1 MISYYKISVKYGLRT
16 KFDFDSEL
24 IEFKLKPCEEVN
36 SIRKL
41 VLRGT

>member
-1 MISYYKISVKYGLRT
+1 MISYYNISVKDGLRT